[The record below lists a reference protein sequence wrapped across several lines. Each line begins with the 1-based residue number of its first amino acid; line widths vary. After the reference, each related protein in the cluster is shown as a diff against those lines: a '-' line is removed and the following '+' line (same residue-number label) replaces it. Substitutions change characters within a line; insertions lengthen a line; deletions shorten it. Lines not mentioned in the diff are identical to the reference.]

1 MKIKSIKNP
10 KTQQFTQPT
19 FWLLILFVKII
30 HFLSINHQSFNN
42 SNFWAN
48 LCWFREKRSSRIG
61 MLNTRWSFWKK
72 INNICFGSNIQQ
84 LWRKRNFQGGGPHL
98 GHGLSHVHS
107 CGFAKFQ
114 GLPLKLI
121 INEFKI
127 NTPMN
132 DGITWNNLK

>member
-1 MKIKSIKNP
+1 
-10 KTQQFTQPT
+10 
-19 FWLLILFVKII
+19 
-30 HFLSINHQSFNN
+30 
-42 SNFWAN
+42 
-48 LCWFREKRSSRIG
+48 

-72 INNICFGSNIQQ
+72 SITFALDPTFSNYGENEIF
-84 LWRKRNFQGGGPHL
+84 RGGGPHL

>member
-1 MKIKSIKNP
+1 ME
-10 KTQQFTQPT
+10 KTKF
-19 FWLLILFVKII
+19 
-30 HFLSINHQSFNN
+30 S
-42 SNFWAN
+42 
-48 LCWFREKRSSRIG
+48 G
-61 MLNTRWSFWKK
+61 
-72 INNICFGSNIQQ
+72 
-84 LWRKRNFQGGGPHL
+84 GGGPHL

-132 DGITWNNLK
+132 DGIT